1 DPGEVDAV
9 LLGESLELPQACDVA
24 GAVAAAAAPGA
35 LRDHQAQAVVL
46 AQGLGVHPGELR
58 RHRDHEHGR
67 PVVQAVRAGH
77 RRAPLG
83 IRRWRSGRRGGP
95 RRPGPGAG
103 PQRAAA
109 SASPALGASSAS
121 AARRSSTALRAS
133 PSTRVGKTTWTVTWR
148 SPVDFLVTRPLPRTL
163 RVRPEGVPGGI
174 FTETVPPSSSGTDT
188 VVPSTASSK
197 ATGTV
202 ILRFAPSAL
211 HTGCSSTS
219 RVSRR
224 S

>member
-1 DPGEVDAV
+1 
-9 LLGESLELPQACDVA
+9 
-24 GAVAAAAAPGA
+24 
-35 LRDHQAQAVVL
+35 
-46 AQGLGVHPGELR
+46 
-58 RHRDHEHGR
+58 
-67 PVVQAVRAGH
+67 
-77 RRAPLG
+77 
-83 IRRWRSGRRGGP
+83 
-95 RRPGPGAG
+95 
-103 PQRAAA
+103 
-109 SASPALGASSAS
+109 
-121 AARRSSTALRAS
+121 
-133 PSTRVGKTTWTVTWR
+133 
-148 SPVDFLVTRPLPRTL
+148 TL

-224 S
+224 PPAGAPPGPGRPLPRRRDFWPSGAPAGNRGGNEPPGEVGA